1 MHITYRYEKS
11 IDYIQLDRGNTR
23 SSPQSIMNLIDQR
36 ISALRREEQAI
47 RQICVQLSGFLKM
60 NSITP
65 FNDDLIEYF
74 RQFLQEEKQKRA
86 ANADNDALIRD
97 LEQNI
102 AAYGEEMQLYQRS
115 IADFNPDEIFR
126 DDTLDEIFDCVQKL
140 YDLPI
145 SGNSIRDQ
153 AQGIRRNQIEHSE
166 HGDQRVS
173 VPTDRNS
180 VKVLSDLSNL
190 FASK

>member
-1 MHITYRYEKS
+1 
-11 IDYIQLDRGNTR
+11 
-23 SSPQSIMNLIDQR
+23 
-36 ISALRREEQAI
+36 
-47 RQICVQLSGFLKM
+47 
-60 NSITP
+60 
-65 FNDDLIEYF
+65 
-74 RQFLQEEKQKRA
+74 
-86 ANADNDALIRD
+86 
-97 LEQNI
+97 
-102 AAYGEEMQLYQRS
+102 MQLYQRS

-166 HGDQRVS
+166 HEDQRVS
-173 VPTDRNS
+173 VPTDQNS